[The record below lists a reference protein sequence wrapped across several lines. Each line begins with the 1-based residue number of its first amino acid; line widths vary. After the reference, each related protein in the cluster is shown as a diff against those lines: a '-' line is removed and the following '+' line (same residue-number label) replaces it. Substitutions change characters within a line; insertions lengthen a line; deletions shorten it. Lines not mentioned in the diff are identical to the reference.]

1 MSNFAMVIFI
11 QSPNAESATKSK
23 DTLDR
28 WRRVVRDQSKVSPLL
43 LLALAR
49 INGFFVAGLS
59 ELFWLPM
66 HVEAAISTGAPPGLI

>member
-1 MSNFAMVIFI
+1 MVIFI
-11 QSPNAESATKSK
+11 QSPSPEAATKSK
-23 DTLDR
+23 EMLDS
-28 WRRVVRDQSKVSPLL
+28 WRRAVRDQSKVSPLL

-66 HVEAAISTGAPPGLI
+66 HVEAAL